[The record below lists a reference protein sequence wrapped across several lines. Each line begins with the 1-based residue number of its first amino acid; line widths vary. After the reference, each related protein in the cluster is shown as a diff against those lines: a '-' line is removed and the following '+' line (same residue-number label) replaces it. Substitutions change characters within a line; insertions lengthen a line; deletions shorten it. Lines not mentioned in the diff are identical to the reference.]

1 MNPEKNSKPHK
12 RTLLIALLSLLPAA
26 ISHTSYAL
34 DSDREQAIE
43 ISADR
48 AELDEKNTSA
58 SYVGNVVLI
67 QGTLKI
73 IADSLSIQASSD
85 GKVETVT
92 AIGSLAEFSQQPDPK
107 SAVLTARA
115 KKIDYLVAD
124 EKIVLTG
131 DASAVQ
137 QDNLFK
143 GDIIQYDIKRQKLQA
158 EGKTS
163 TNGSNGEKTEGRVKM
178 ILQPRIKAA
187 TPQPKKV
194 NSPETNPPAATQTT
208 SENPTASPSASKQES
223 GLND

>member
-1 MNPEKNSKPHK
+1 MNPENNKP
-12 RTLLIALLSLLPAA
+12 RRRAFLVVLLSLFPAA
-26 ISHTSYAL
+26 VSNTCFAL

-85 GKVETVT
+85 GKVEIVT
-92 AIGSLAEFSQQPDPK
+92 ATGNLAEFSQQPDPK

-115 KKIDYLVAD
+115 KKIDYMVAD

-143 GDIIQYDIKRQKLQA
+143 GDIIQYDIKQQKLQA

-178 ILQPRIKAA
+178 ILQPRIKDTA
-187 TPQPKKV
+187 PQIQK
-194 NSPETNPPAATQTT
+194 
-208 SENPTASPSASKQES
+208 ASPTETKQSSATATKGEIPTETLLEPKQES
-223 GLND
+223 GMND